1 MLNQEFD
8 VSQDEEL
15 MNTAV
20 TALPSEHLEHVAG
33 WGDANSSVGYVYRP
47 STVAQLRDI
56 FKMAEEK
63 GRTIGLRGAG
73 NSYGDPAMNSDEIVL
88 DFTRMNRI
96 LDWNPENGRIK
107 VEPGVT
113 LKRVWEYSIEDGWW
127 LPVATGT
134 QKITVGG
141 GAAMNVHGKNAWK
154 MGVFGDHIYEFEM
167 MLPSGEIVTCNREK
181 NSDLFYA
188 TIGSFGMLG
197 SFTSITLHLKR
208 IYSGLINVEGLV
220 KPNLHETMQYFEDHM
235 HDSDYLVGWTDA
247 FSKGKSV
254 GRTEIHRGVYL
265 RPGEDP
271 TPAQTLRLTNQRI
284 PPEILGF
291 FPRISLWR
299 FQRPFW
305 NTFGMRF
312 VNTGKFMAA
321 KMKDGIQ
328 YQQPHAHFHFLLDSL
343 EWRKAFGPG
352 GLIQYQPFI
361 PKENAEQAFTEII
374 ELGQKRKNPN
384 LLSVLKRYRT
394 DNFLLSYTVDGYSLA
409 MDFRI
414 TKRNRQAIAN
424 LAREMDEIVLKH
436 NGRFYFA
443 KDSTLHPETATSY
456 LGEETISK
464 FREMKKRCDPHNIL
478 QTNLW
483 RRVFGNL

>member
-1 MLNQEFD
+1 MLEQELQLSQEDD
-8 VSQDEEL
+8 VTE
-15 MNTAV
+15 TAV
-20 TALPSEHLEHVAG
+20 SALPQERLEYVAG
-33 WGDANSSVGYVYRP
+33 WGEANRGVGYVYRP
-47 STVAQLRDI
+47 STVGQLREI
-56 FKMAEEK
+56 FKMAQEK
-63 GRTIGLRGAG
+63 GRTIGLRGTG
-73 NSYGDPAMNSDEIVL
+73 NSYGDPAMNDNDMVL
-88 DFTRMNRI
+88 DLTRMNRI

-113 LKRVWEYSIEDGWW
+113 LRRVWEYVLEDGWW
-127 LPVATGT
+127 IPVATGT

-154 MGVFGDHIYEFEM
+154 MGVFGDHIYEFDI
-167 MLPSGEIVTCNREK
+167 MLPSGEILTCNREQ
-181 NSDLFYA
+181 NSDIFFA
-188 TIGSFGMLG
+188 AIGGFGMLG
-197 SFTSITLHLKR
+197 CFTSLTLHLKR
-208 IYSGLINVEGLV
+208 IYSGLLKVDALV
-220 KPNLHETMQYFEDHM
+220 KPNMHETMQYFEDHM
-235 HDSDYLVGWTDA
+235 NDSDYLVGWTDA
-247 FSKGKSV
+247 FSKGKSI
-254 GRTEIHRGVYL
+254 GRTELHRGVYL

-271 TPAQTLRLTNQRI
+271 APTQTLRLATQRI
-284 PPEILGF
+284 SPEIMGF

-305 NTFGMRF
+305 NTYGMRL
-312 VNTGKFMAA
+312 VNFAKFTAA
-321 KMKDGIQ
+321 KMHDGAH

-361 PKENAEQAFTEII
+361 PKENAEQAFIELL

-414 TKRNRQAIAN
+414 TKRNRDKIAA
-424 LAREMDEIVLKH
+424 LAREMDDIVLKN

-443 KDSTLHPETATSY
+443 KDSTLRPETATAY
-456 LGEETISK
+456 LGQETIDK
-464 FREMKKRCDPHNIL
+464 FRTIKKRCDPNNTL

-483 RRVFGNL
+483 RRVFNS